1 MNKSIDIADYK
12 VLLVDDDFAY
22 TTGQEVVLSSK
33 GINIKTMNNP
43 VEALEHLKTNFY
55 DVILLDFFMPEM
67 TGEEFLAKLREF
79 NIDSIIILQ
88 TGYSGEKPQDEMLYQ
103 LNIQGYYNK
112 AKPNEDLMLMVLSA
126 IKSAQLLREIKK
138 REEEKQLSKMKDAYF
153 AELID
158 AVSGEINEKLM
169 GIGGPTMVLE
179 SLINEGSII
188 DSEKNDF
195 LVRLGYIKDAA
206 SQIKEAMK
214 ALNISSEKELIPHN
228 LLGKIQ
234 ILMRAYMIKN
244 GSKLTVNASEDFVII
259 NICDGNIPYII
270 CRDIEERAKNS
281 GKEIKLSSYKE
292 GDKIIIEITSNSALT
307 DKVREELKK
316 METMCDNLELVLDEN
331 MTKLII
337 DKEEK

>member
-1 MNKSIDIADYK
+1 MNKSIDISDYK
-12 VLLVDDDFAY
+12 ILLVDDDFAY
-22 TTGQEVVLSSK
+22 TTGQEVVLSSM
-33 GINIKTMNNP
+33 GLNITTMNNP
-43 VEALEHLKTNFY
+43 AEALEHLKTNFY

-126 IKSAQLLREIKK
+126 IKSSQLLREIKK

-179 SLINEGSII
+179 SFVNEGTFN
-188 DSEKNDF
+188 ENGKNDF

-228 LLGKIQ
+228 LLGKIE
-234 ILMRAYMIKN
+234 ILMKAYMIKY
-244 GSKLTVNASEDFVII
+244 GAKLIVDASEDFVII

-292 GDKIIIEITSNSALT
+292 GDKIIIEITSDSCLT
-307 DKVREELKK
+307 NDAKEELNKIR
-316 METMCDNLELVLDEN
+316 TMCDNLELILDDN
-331 MTKLII
+331 ITKLLI
-337 DKEEK
+337 DKIEK

>member
-67 TGEEFLAKLREF
+67 TGEEFLEKLREF

-138 REEEKQLSKMKDAYF
+138 REEEKQLSKMKDSYF
-153 AELID
+153 ADLINT
-158 AVSGEINEKLM
+158 VSGEINEKLM

-179 SLINEGSII
+179 TLVK
-188 DSEKNDF
+188 DSDMQDDVQDEF
-195 LVRLGYIKDAA
+195 LTRIGYIKDSA
-206 SQIKEAMK
+206 SHIKETMK
-214 ALNISSEKELIPHN
+214 ALNISAEYEIVPSS
-228 LLGKIQ
+228 LLNKIE
-234 ILMRAYMIKN
+234 ILMKIYMIKN
-244 GSKLTVNASEDFVII
+244 GAKLLVEASEDFVII
-259 NICDGNIPYII
+259 NICEGILPYII
-270 CRDIEERAKNS
+270 CQDIESRVSNGS
-281 GKEIKLSSYKE
+281 KEVKLSSYKE
-292 GDKIIIEITSNSALT
+292 EEKVVIEIVSQN
-307 DKVREELKK
+307 ELKPEDK
-316 METMCDNLELVLDEN
+316 NRMMKIANMCNNLNLEFGEGY
-331 MTKLII
+331 TKLFISKI
-337 DKEEK
+337 EK

>member
-33 GINIKTMNNP
+33 GININTMNNP

-126 IKSAQLLREIKK
+126 IKSAQLLREIKQ

-179 SLINEGSII
+179 SFLNEGSFE
-188 DSEKNDF
+188 EKSKDDF
-195 LVRLGYIKDAA
+195 LIRLGYIKDAA

-214 ALNISSEKELIPHN
+214 ALNISSEKEIIPHN
-228 LLGKIQ
+228 LLGKIK
-234 ILMRAYMIKN
+234 ILMKACMIKN
-244 GSKLTVNASEDFVII
+244 GTKLTVDPSEDFVIVD
-259 NICDGNIPYII
+259 ICDGNIPYII
-270 CRDIEERAKNS
+270 CRDIETRAANG
-281 GKEIKLSSYKE
+281 GKDIKLSSYKE
-292 GDKIIIEITSNSALT
+292 GDKVIIEIISDSSLT
-307 DKVREELKK
+307 DTVKSELNK
-316 METMCDNLELVLDEN
+316 MSTMCNNLELILDEN
-331 MTKLII
+331 TTKLII
-337 DKEEK
+337 DKIEK